1 MGTVVDV
8 YPEKVAAWMEDD
20 DTVVIDVREAGE
32 LIQGRIAGARHLPL
46 SSFDPAELGVDRAE
60 KVVFFCAHGIRS
72 RQVGQW
78 LIDHGY
84 LDAAYSVAGG
94 IVAWAAARLPLQ
106 TCAPCYPQVP
116 RTRVP
121 FGAGADR

>member
-8 YPEKVAAWMEDD
+8 YPDKVAAWMDD
-20 DTVVIDVREAGE
+20 GDTVVIDVREAGE

-84 LDAAYSVAGG
+84 LDTAFSVAGG
-94 IVAWAAARLPLQ
+94 IVAWQAARLPVQ
-106 TCAPCYPQVP
+106 TCAPCYPQTP
-116 RTRVP
+116 HINAS
-121 FGAGADR
+121 FGAGAD

>member
-8 YPEKVAAWMEDD
+8 YPETVATWMEDG
-20 DTVVIDVREAGE
+20 DTVVIDVRETGE
-32 LIQGRIAGARHLPL
+32 LVQGRIAEARHHPL
-46 SSFDPAELGVDRAE
+46 SAFDPADLGVDKAD

-84 LDAAYSVAGG
+84 LDTAFSVTGG
-94 IVAWAAARLPLQ
+94 IVAWQAARLPLQ
-106 TCAPCYPQVP
+106 TCAPCYPQTPHVNAS
-116 RTRVP
+116 
-121 FGAGADR
+121 FGAGAD